1 MQYYDDIIYLH
12 IPHQNVKSKI
22 AYATDTWTTKQ
33 MVYTFACTV
42 ASFIDDEWDLIE
54 CVIDFKPLEDKEH
67 EGYLGGM
74 VFINGA
80 CQRGGLDKMSVIY
93 LSLKLFHL
101 PCHCPLCQPYN

>member
-1 MQYYDDIIYLH
+1 
-12 IPHQNVKSKI
+12 
-22 AYATDTWTTKQ
+22 

-54 CVIDFKPLEDKEH
+54 HVVDFKPLEDKEH

-74 VFINGA
+74 AFINGTR
-80 CQRGGLDKMSVIY
+80 QRGGLDKMSAIY

-101 PCHCPLCQPYN
+101 PRQCPLCQPYN

>member
-1 MQYYDDIIYLH
+1 
-12 IPHQNVKSKI
+12 
-22 AYATDTWTTKQ
+22 

-54 CVIDFKPLEDKEH
+54 HVIDFKPLEDKEH

-74 VFINGA
+74 AFINGA
-80 CQRGGLDKMSVIY
+80 RQRGGLDKMSAIY

-101 PCHCPLCQPYN
+101 LHQCPLCQPYN